1 MQRDF
6 KGVWIPKWIWINKE
20 LSVMEKLFLVEI
32 DSLDNSE
39 GCYASNE
46 HFSNFF
52 GISKTRCSTII
63 RDLEKKGFVNIFHQ
77 YKNGTKSIEKR
88 IVRCTKKLYG
98 ENEKGCVENRT
109 GCVENGTE
117 CVENGTGC
125 VENGTGCVE
134 NGTGCVENLKD
145 NNTVSNT
152 VNNTVSMLVVE
163 TEEKNKQTD
172 EQRIISELKN
182 LNIAATQFVLNT
194 VRMWLRQYDV
204 QLLELVI
211 NKCILTSTRGVNL
224 NYLKTTIENL
234 EKKGIKT
241 CEDFERSEK
250 QRKTSYTSSNT
261 RNETMPNWDQ
271 QTKEHNDWINSLS
284 PEEYAQKLA
293 DVEELMRDL
302 N

>member
-32 DSLDNSE
+32 DSLDNSN
-39 GCYASNE
+39 GCYASND
-46 HFSNFF
+46 HFADFF
-52 GISKTRCSTII
+52 GLSKNRSSTII
-63 RDLEKKGFVNIFHQ
+63 KELEKKGFVSIFYQ
-77 YKNGTKSIEKR
+77 YKKGTKAIEKR
-88 IVRCTKKLYG
+88 VVRCTKKAYS
-98 ENEKGCVENRT
+98 
-109 GCVENGTE
+109 ENGQGYS
-117 CVENGTGC
+117 ENGQGYS
-125 VENGTGCVE
+125 ENGQGYSE
-134 NGTGCVENLKD
+134 NSEGN
-145 NNTVSNT
+145 NT

-293 DVEELMRDL
+293 DIEELMRDL